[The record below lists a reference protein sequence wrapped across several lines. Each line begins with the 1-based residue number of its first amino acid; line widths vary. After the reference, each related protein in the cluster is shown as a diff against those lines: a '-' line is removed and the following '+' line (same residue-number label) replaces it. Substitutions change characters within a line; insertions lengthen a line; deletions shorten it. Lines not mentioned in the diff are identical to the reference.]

1 MYKLIER
8 HDDHLVVEIPTRI
21 AHGSVVAR
29 QYLIDT
35 DIESQRNA
43 NAIKQLHDLSEVSAD
58 PTCRGGGTIFA
69 EGMRASVG
77 AIPVGRLLFGF
88 KKGHKRTPTAAH
100 NDLRRSAWQQ

>member
-21 AHGSVVAR
+21 AHGDIVAR
-29 QYLIDT
+29 QYIIDS
-35 DIESQRNA
+35 DIESQRRA
-43 NAIKQLHDLSEVSAD
+43 NAIKQLLHDLSEVSAD
-58 PTCRGGGTIFA
+58 PAGRGGTIFA